1 MTFDSTQGAGSKKM
15 TLEDLPP
22 EVRERAAKD
31 HLFLFRNFP
40 QFVNR
45 ALPEPHVVKIL
56 ILTDSTGNY
65 GVGTYGLSLLVKALR
80 DNPGPYAHFDITERH
95 RTEPVGAS
103 GPLDMITDVYLREFQ
118 ELWLFGIGPGLSP
131 SLGPEEQAA
140 IARFMDSGKGVFA
153 TGDHGTLGAP
163 LCGSLPRVRSMRRW
177 FERVPERNGAFRH
190 DSLRLPRE
198 GDLYQDQTQADTTP
212 QSIYPTMYEPPDPDR
227 CKVYPHQLL
236 GRGNYVVRYLPDH
249 MHEGQCVVPEIMD
262 ETISYTNPEYVCVEF
277 PPLPD
282 GVRLAPE
289 IIARAMLTEPHVTYD
304 QIGRP
309 SGECPGTFFP
319 LTRVD
324 SFNLVGAYDGHRVS
338 IEKKESQTANIGR
351 IVVDSSFHHFMEYN
365 LGAFERAESS
375 ADPNM
380 AAAREAYQH
389 IKTYYRNIALW
400 LAPKP
405 DHVQMRDR
413 AIWIARWYDASL
425 SEEILSIT
433 EPLDYDQ
440 LELEPYELYFSLG
453 AKAMAFIAS
462 ISSLPLTLRWS
473 LELVRQIPDEH
484 FPGKAEFLKVTDP
497 WAHSPDAAPAEGYD
511 VERIAEAVLGGA
523 VLAIVA
529 RFGDAVI
536 ELNEHNAESLNLAAV
551 RGAEAGI
558 DAFLRST
565 HARYL
570 KLGRQVKELNTLFT
584 GIDKLRSG
592 VE

>member
-40 QFVNR
+40 QFVDR

-56 ILTDSTGNY
+56 ILTDKNGNY
-65 GVGTYGLSLLVKALR
+65 GVGLYGLSLLVKALR
-80 DNPGPYAHFDITERH
+80 DNPGPYAQFYITERH
-95 RTEPVGAS
+95 RTEYVGTS

-118 ELWLFGIGPGLSP
+118 ELWLFGIGAGLSS

-163 LCGSLPRVRSMRRW
+163 LCGSLPRVRRMRRW
-177 FERVPERNGAFRH
+177 FDGVPERNGAFRH
-190 DSLRLPRE
+190 DSLRLPKE
-198 GDLYQDQTQADTTP
+198 GDLYQDKTQADATP
-212 QSIYPTMYEPPDPDR
+212 QSIYPTMYAPPDPDG

-249 MHEGQCVVPEIMD
+249 MHEGQCVLPEKLN
-262 ETISYTNPEYVCVEF
+262 ETIQYTDPEYVCVEF

-282 GVRLAPE
+282 GGRLAPE
-289 IIARAMLTEPHVTYD
+289 IVAKAMLTEPHVTYEEV
-304 QIGRP
+304 GRP
-309 SGECPGTFFP
+309 GGECPSTFFP

-324 SFNLVGAYDGHRVS
+324 SFNLVGAYDGHRVLV
-338 IEKKESQTANIGR
+338 ENKDSQTVNIGR
-351 IVVDSSFHHFMEYN
+351 VVVDSSFHHFMEYN
-365 LGAFERAESS
+365 LAEFERAESS

-380 AAAREAYQH
+380 TAAREAYQH

-405 DHVQMRDR
+405 DQVQMRDR

-433 EPLDYDQ
+433 EPLDYDH
-440 LELEPYELYFSLG
+440 LEQEPYKLYFSLG
-453 AKAMAFIAS
+453 AKAKAFIAN
-462 ISSLPLTLRWS
+462 ISSLPLALRWS
-473 LELVRQIPDEH
+473 LELVGQIPDEH
-484 FPGKAEFLKVTDP
+484 FPGKAHFLKVTDP

-511 VERIAEAVLGGA
+511 VEGMAEAVLGGA

-536 ELNEHNAESLNLAAV
+536 EFNEQNVELLNLAAV

-558 DAFLRST
+558 DAFLRSIR
-565 HARYL
+565 ARYL
-570 KLGRQVKELNTLFT
+570 KLGSQLNNLRTLFI
-584 GIDKLRSG
+584 GIDKLRNG